1 MSGYQRPQP
10 YNPAPIGPNFGASI
24 ADANS
29 LFQLQQLGEQTERA
43 NKLRGILGAPGAID
57 PTTGM
62 PKTDTISKVMSV
74 DPQVGIK
81 LGENSVLTQQ
91 RQLQMQSLRSKA
103 STDQAQ
109 LLNDTFAPIVLQHE
123 EAIKSGKVSQEQAD
137 IDAQKAW
144 TEAREGLLKG
154 GSVPPEMAQNIPAQW
169 NYQDA
174 KRRAMASDVYLTNV
188 KRQDAQRSE
197 ERKERHDEQ
206 LNERTGSAIGTDAD
220 GKAVFAFPNAPPG
233 KRMQYE
239 DGTPVPPEK
248 QGGFHKV
255 GTGAGAAKDADNAAV
270 DTQIAKDHPDWNPE
284 QVKLERM
291 RRVAGATNKNL
302 QDPSKGWVGLTDAAG
317 NDYQHHNGTGE
328 NLDMEGKPYVPQG
341 HSTKIAGPRV
351 SSAANQDRDAV
362 TNVVRSDY
370 EKELARSINL
380 SDPNE
385 KAELD
390 RRILRAEDDR
400 AAGRVGAAAGA
411 RVAAT
416 GGNDRL
422 SQVRIARD
430 KLQQQL
436 ERPLTPADD
445 AKVDEMVLATEDARK
460 QAAKTETPAHAAEHD
475 AMAIADKK
483 IADKEAADGRQLDDA
498 EKALLRQEARSDPK
512 VAEAA
517 RKKAETFGVPDTPE
531 ERESVAAEAATGM
544 PLTQVIPGYGTS
556 AVAARKQARAD
567 AIQRIRDETGM
578 SAGEAG
584 VELANRGIEYASG
597 KRSAGQ
603 LTTMLGGTRQAVKQL
618 DYNIDKT
625 LEIMKRLPST
635 DLSPFINAIIRGE
648 EKWTGNPAYSS
659 LYYSM
664 NAVAMESARLLSGGQ
679 ASIQQLHDGARKEAE
694 RWVNNNMTPASFKD
708 IAGTMVEEGHA
719 RLVSF
724 DEAIKEGRLGA
735 KPADTATKPGAV
747 MGTGGAWKDHEIPDI
762 AIQRLRADPKIAP
775 GFDEHFQSPGLAA
788 KILGAKP
795 APAAQQTP
803 APAKPA
809 APAEAPRSAAAK
821 APANPSEM
829 PDGSIV
835 SQGGKR
841 YRKDGVNWVEIK

>member
-255 GTGAGAAKDADNAAV
+255 GTGGAGNATLLDQERIKRATQFTYEQTLGHPVTSDEEKAKLDQLILDAEAKQKLASKSASASKV
-270 DTQIAKDHPDWNPE
+270 DQD
-284 QVKLERM
+284 
-291 RRVAGATNKNL
+291 RVANTTRFA
-302 QDPSKGWVGLTDAAG
+302 
-317 NDYQHHNGTGE
+317 
-328 NLDMEGKPYVPQG
+328 
-341 HSTKIAGPRV
+341 
-351 SSAANQDRDAV
+351 
-362 TNVVRSDY
+362 Y
-370 EKELARSINL
+370 EKELGHPI
-380 SDPNE
+380 DPNNPEE
-385 KAELD
+385 KDELD
-390 RRILRAEDDR
+390 RRTLAAEDKRKTDVAASTSGARSAATQAEKPQSILIDGAPGVGFRHDGKWVDADGAPISGKVLLVNKGSAPGSTAAERATRFQEMKTAQQTAGTYTDDTHVYQQMDR
-400 AAGRVGAAAGA
+400 QISEDRDPPISDAAADTAAQIALKTGKPPAWMGRNKASLNKFLEKYADEAKKQGLTADDIAANQVKYASEIAEGRTLGTMSA
-411 RVAAT
+411 RVDFGAKELDVALPEALSLSEKVYRPGFKKGAEILQALQGQTSDPDLLEFAQQNQQVKSAYAQTMARGGVSTVSAMERADHLLSTAT
-416 GGNDRL
+416 T
-422 SQVRIARD
+422 QTAY
-430 KLQQQL
+430 
-436 ERPLTPADD
+436 
-445 AKVDEMVLATEDARK
+445 M
-460 QAAKTETPAHAAEHD
+460 
-475 AMAIADKK
+475 
-483 IADKEAADGRQLDDA
+483 RQLDRLHK
-498 EKALLRQEARSDPK
+498 EVQTILYGTKAAKDMLTKEIGGAAPETPPPVLTGVPRPG
-512 VAEAA
+512 AA
-517 RKKAETFGVPDTPE
+517 R
-531 ERESVAAEAATGM
+531 
-544 PLTQVIPGYGTS
+544 PG
-556 AVAARKQARAD
+556 
-567 AIQRIRDETGM
+567 
-578 SAGEAG
+578 
-584 VELANRGIEYASG
+584 
-597 KRSAGQ
+597 
-603 LTTMLGGTRQAVKQL
+603 
-618 DYNIDKT
+618 
-625 LEIMKRLPST
+625 
-635 DLSPFINAIIRGE
+635 
-648 EKWTGNPAYSS
+648 
-659 LYYSM
+659 
-664 NAVAMESARLLSGGQ
+664 
-679 ASIQQLHDGARKEAE
+679 
-694 RWVNNNMTPASFKD
+694 SF
-708 IAGTMVEEGHA
+708 
-719 RLVSF
+719 
-724 DEAIKEGRLGA
+724 
-735 KPADTATKPGAV
+735 
-747 MGTGGAWKDHEIPDI
+747 MGTGGAWKDHEIPDS
-762 AIQRLRADPKIAP
+762 AIQQLRADTKLAP

-841 YRKDGVNWVEIK
+841 YRKDGANWVEIK